1 MYKFSKTI
9 DGSTITPLDDG
20 VTQTQALPDFTEES
34 KYVRLTIGSNNETSV
49 TLPANS
55 TGFEVDTDLDDLV
68 INYQG
73 SISIG
78 SKETTDTILESH
90 FQPGVIAPL
99 DRKSFTIGS
108 TKKIYL
114 KSATGGDVNIYT
126 F

>member
-1 MYKFSKTI
+1 MYRFKKEI
-9 DGSTITPLDDG
+9 DGSSIEPLDDG
-20 VTQTQALPDFTEES
+20 VTQTQALPDFTKES
-34 KYVRLTIGSNNETSV
+34 KYVRLTIGANNETSV
-49 TLPANS
+49 TLPANT

-68 INYQG
+68 MNYEG
-73 SISIG
+73 AITIG
-78 SKETTDTILESH
+78 SKETDDSVLEGD

>member
-1 MYKFSKTI
+1 MYRFKKEI
-9 DGSTITPLDDG
+9 DGSSIEPLDDG

-49 TLPANS
+49 ALPANS

>member
-34 KYVRLTIGSNNETSV
+34 KYVRLTIGADNETSV

-68 INYQG
+68 INYTG
-73 SISIG
+73 SITIG
-78 SKETTDTILESH
+78 SKETTDTVLESH
-90 FQPGVIAPL
+90 FKPGVIAPL

>member
-1 MYKFSKTI
+1 MYRFSKTI

-34 KYVRLTIGSNNETSV
+34 KYVRLTIGADNETSV
-49 TLPANS
+49 TLPANT

-68 INYQG
+68 MNYQG
-73 SISIG
+73 SIAIG
-78 SKETTDTILESH
+78 SKETTDSVLESH

>member
-1 MYKFSKTI
+1 MYRFSKTI

-34 KYVRLTIGSNNETSV
+34 KYVRLTIGAGNETNV
-49 TLPANS
+49 TLPANT

-68 INYQG
+68 MNYEG
-73 SISIG
+73 AITIG
-78 SKETTDTILESH
+78 SKETDDSVLEGD

>member
-1 MYKFSKTI
+1 MYRFSKTI

-20 VTQTQALPDFTEES
+20 VTQTQALPDFTKES
-34 KYVRLTIGSNNETSV
+34 KYVRLTIGADNETSV
-49 TLPANS
+49 TLPANT

-68 INYQG
+68 MNYQG
-73 SISIG
+73 SIAIG
-78 SKETTDTILESH
+78 SKETTDSVLESH

>member
-1 MYKFSKTI
+1 
-9 DGSTITPLDDG
+9 
-20 VTQTQALPDFTEES
+20 
-34 KYVRLTIGSNNETSV
+34 
-49 TLPANS
+49 
-55 TGFEVDTDLDDLV
+55 VDTDLDDLV
-68 INYQG
+68 MNYEG
-73 SISIG
+73 AITIG
-78 SKETTDTILESH
+78 SKETDDSVLEGD

>member
-1 MYKFSKTI
+1 MYRFSRTI
-9 DGSTITPLDDG
+9 DGDTIEPLDDG
-20 VTQTQALPDFTEES
+20 VTQTQALPDFTTES
-34 KYVRLTIGSNNETSV
+34 KYVRLTIGADNETSV
-49 TLPANS
+49 TLPPNT
-55 TGFEVDTDLDDLV
+55 TGFEVDTDLSDLV

-73 SISIG
+73 SISIPA
-78 SKETTDTILESH
+78 KQTDDSILESH

-99 DRKSFTIGS
+99 DRKSFTIGA

>member
-1 MYKFSKTI
+1 MYRFKKEI
-9 DGSTITPLDDG
+9 DGSSIEPLDDG

-78 SKETTDTILESH
+78 SKETTDAVLESH

>member
-1 MYKFSKTI
+1 MYRFTRTI
-9 DGSTITPLDDG
+9 DGQQIEPLDVG
-20 VTQTQALPDFTEES
+20 VTQTQPLPDFTKES
-34 KYVRLTIGSNNETSV
+34 KYVRLTIGANNETSV
-49 TLPANS
+49 TLPPNT

-78 SKETTDTILESH
+78 SKETTDSVLESH
-90 FQPGVIAPL
+90 FQPGIIAPL
-99 DRKSFTIGS
+99 DRKSFTIGA

>member
-34 KYVRLTIGSNNETSV
+34 KYVRLTIGADNETSV